1 MSPATL
7 VLMSVLAIDA
17 GTTGV
22 TALIVTADG
31 TVASRGYQ
39 EFRQY
44 YPKPGWVEH
53 LPEGIWQ
60 ATIAAC
66 GQALG
71 SAGSDTVTSVGVT
84 NQRET
89 AVIWDRA
96 TLAAPR
102 RAIVWQDRRTAGLCA
117 RLRDEGYQERVTEL
131 TGLRLDPYF
140 TATKLTWLAEN
151 EPAVWA
157 GVADG
162 SLVAGTVDSYL
173 IARLTG
179 GRRHVTDAS
188 NASRTLLFDIE
199 AGQWSAELCDL
210 FGVPPH
216 ALPEVVPSSGVAGH
230 TDPAGFLGLSLPV
243 AGMAGDQQAA
253 LFGQAC
259 FAPGD
264 IKCTYGT
271 GSFVLSATGGSIV
284 RSAAG
289 LLSTVAWMDS
299 SGKLAYALEGSVFVT
314 GAAVQWLRDGLG
326 LLENAAQS
334 EALARTVPDSGGVVF
349 VPALT
354 GLGAPDWDPD
364 ARGAMFGLTR
374 GTTRAHLVRATLEAI
389 AFEVRDVADLMTAE
403 IGHGPAAGAGVA
415 GTERTAR
422 VAGTERTARVAG
434 TERTAGVAGTERT
447 ARVAGTAG
455 AGESGEVAGSTGSTG
470 SAGEAAASPGSVLR
484 VDGGASSNDLLM
496 QLQAD
501 QLQVPVERPVV
512 AETTALGAAFLA
524 GLGTGVWSSPAE
536 LAAIWRLDRRF
547 VPGARDDA
555 AYARWRRAVERTK
568 GWAG

>member
-1 MSPATL
+1 MT
-7 VLMSVLAIDA
+7 VLAIDA

-31 TVASRGYQ
+31 TVASRGYA

-44 YPKPGWVEH
+44 YPEPGWVEH
-53 LPEGIWQ
+53 LPESIWQ
-60 ATIAAC
+60 ATLSAC
-66 GQALG
+66 GQALAR
-71 SAGSDTVTSVGVT
+71 AGPETGPVACVGVT

-89 AVIWDRA
+89 AVLWDRA

-102 RAIVWQDRRTAGLCA
+102 RAIVWQDRRTSGICA
-117 RLRDEGYQERVTEL
+117 RLRELGHEERVAAL

-151 EPAVWA
+151 DPATWA
-157 GVADG
+157 GVLDR
-162 SLVAGTVDSYL
+162 SVVVGTVDSYL

-210 FGVPPH
+210 FAVPPH

-230 TDPAGFLGLSLPV
+230 TDPAAFHGLSLPV
-243 AGMAGDQQAA
+243 AGLAGDQQAA

-264 IKCTYGT
+264 TKCTYGT
-271 GSFVLSATGGSIV
+271 GSFVLSATGHSIV
-284 RSAAG
+284 RSAGG
-289 LLSTVAWMDS
+289 LLTTVAWMDS
-299 SGKLAYALEGSVFVT
+299 DGALSYALEGSVFVT

-326 LLENAAQS
+326 LLDNAAQS

-354 GLGAPDWDPD
+354 GLGAPDWDPE

-389 AFEVRDVADLMTAE
+389 AFEVRDVADLMAAE
-403 IGHGPAAGAGVA
+403 VGL
-415 GTERTAR
+415 
-422 VAGTERTARVAG
+422 
-434 TERTAGVAGTERT
+434 
-447 ARVAGTAG
+447 
-455 AGESGEVAGSTGSTG
+455 G
-470 SAGEAAASPGSVLR
+470 SASVEAGLGSALR
-484 VDGGASSNDLLM
+484 VDGGASANDLLM

-524 GLGTGVWSSPAE
+524 GLGTGIWSSPAE
-536 LAAIWRLDRRF
+536 LAASWQLDRRF
-547 VPGARDDA
+547 APGARDEDA
-555 AYARWRRAVERTK
+555 HARWRSAVERTK
-568 GWAG
+568 GWAR